1 MKGFLADKL
10 SIQFNGIWEVKEI
23 IAAVVLAAVTVLV
36 VLALIQLAKVV
47 VRRVNPRKSTI
58 FSHRKNRYKNSIGKK
73 KNF

>member
-36 VLALIQLAKVV
+36 VLALIQLAKAV
-47 VRRVNPRKSTI
+47 VRRVNP
-58 FSHRKNRYKNSIGKK
+58 
-73 KNF
+73 